1 MANLA
6 TQAGNNGVSGAVDD
20 LSGGSSAI
28 RTSVSQTEG
37 GAWDSAS
44 PSDVQSV
51 TKNLRFAYYTST
63 LECDSPSTIS
73 RA

>member
-6 TQAGNNGVSGAVDD
+6 TSAGNNGVSGAVDTV
-20 LSGGSSAI
+20 SGGSSAI

-51 TKNLRFAYYTST
+51 TKNLRFAYTGVES
-63 LECDSPSTIS
+63 DSPATS
-73 RA
+73 RV

>member
-6 TQAGNNGVSGAVDD
+6 TSAGNNGVSGAVDTV
-20 LSGGSSAI
+20 SGGSSAI

-37 GAWDSAS
+37 GSYS
-44 PSDVQSV
+44 TSDVQSV
-51 TKNLRFAYYTST
+51 TKNLRFAYTGV
-63 LECDSPSTIS
+63 ECDSPAVS

>member
-37 GAWDSAS
+37 G
-44 PSDVQSV
+44 PYVTSDVQSV
-51 TKNLRFAYYTST
+51 TKNLRFAYYTTT
-63 LECDSPSTIS
+63 LECDSPAVS

>member
-6 TQAGNNGVSGAVDD
+6 TQAGNNGVSGAVDAV
-20 LSGGSSAI
+20 SGGSSAI

-37 GAWDSAS
+37 GTYSA
-44 PSDVQSV
+44 SDVQSV

-63 LECDSPSTIS
+63 LECDSPAIDRT
-73 RA
+73 

>member
-37 GAWDSAS
+37 GTYST
-44 PSDVQSV
+44 SDVQSV
-51 TKNLRFAYYTST
+51 TKNLRFAYYTTT
-63 LECDSPSTIS
+63 LECDSPAVS
-73 RA
+73 RT

>member
-6 TQAGNNGVSGAVDD
+6 TSAGNNGVSGAVDAV
-20 LSGGSSAI
+20 SGGSSAI

-37 GAWDSAS
+37 GSYVT
-44 PSDVQSV
+44 SDVQSV
-51 TKNLRFAYYTST
+51 TKNLRFAYTGV
-63 LECDSPSTIS
+63 ECDSPAVS

>member
-6 TQAGNNGVSGAVDD
+6 TSAGNNGVSGAVDTV
-20 LSGGSSAI
+20 SGGSSAI

-37 GAWDSAS
+37 GSYVT
-44 PSDVQSV
+44 SDVQSV

>member
-37 GAWDSAS
+37 GSYVT
-44 PSDVQSV
+44 SDVQSV
-51 TKNLRFAYYTST
+51 TKNLRFAYYTTT
-63 LECDSPSTIS
+63 LECDSPAVS
-73 RA
+73 RT

>member
-6 TQAGNNGVSGAVDD
+6 TSAGNNGVSGAVDAV
-20 LSGGSSAI
+20 SGGSSAI

-37 GAWDSAS
+37 GTYST
-44 PSDVQSV
+44 SDVQSV

-63 LECDSPSTIS
+63 LECDSPATD
-73 RA
+73 RT

>member
-6 TQAGNNGVSGAVDD
+6 TSAGNNGVSGAVDTV
-20 LSGGSSAI
+20 SGGSSAI

-37 GAWDSAS
+37 GTYST
-44 PSDVQSV
+44 SDVQSV
-51 TKNLRFAYYTST
+51 TKNLRFAYTGV
-63 LECDSPSTIS
+63 ECDSPAVS

>member
-1 MANLA
+1 MANAA
-6 TQAGNNGVSGAVDD
+6 TSAGNNGVSGAVDTV
-20 LSGGSSAI
+20 SGGSSAI

-37 GAWDSAS
+37 GSYVT
-44 PSDVQSV
+44 SDVQSV
-51 TKNLRFAYYTST
+51 TKNLRFAYYTTT

>member
-6 TQAGNNGVSGAVDD
+6 TSAGNNGVSGAVDTV
-20 LSGGSSAI
+20 SGGSSAI

-37 GAWDSAS
+37 GSYVT
-44 PSDVQSV
+44 SDVQSV
-51 TKNLRFAYYTST
+51 TKNLRFAYTGV
-63 LECDSPSTIS
+63 ECDSPAVS

>member
-6 TQAGNNGVSGAVDD
+6 TSAGNNGVSGAVDTV
-20 LSGGSSAI
+20 SGGSSAI

-37 GAWDSAS
+37 GSYVT
-44 PSDVQSV
+44 SDVQSV
-51 TKNLRFAYYTST
+51 TKNLRFAYTGV
-63 LECDSPSTIS
+63 ECDSPVVS